1 MTTIVLDYDLMNQV
15 VQIAG
20 HSTPQEAAIEH
31 TLNTI
36 GEYDGCNT
44 IS

>member
-20 HSTPQEAAIEH
+20 HPTPQEAVALYESCDRTHIK
-31 TLNTI
+31 
-36 GEYDGCNT
+36 YYW
-44 IS
+44 